1 MTGALERVIRRR
13 TMRGVAEGCDLCAD
27 PVPPRHRHVL
37 DERVGEPRC
46 VCTACALLFTRPRMS
61 CGSTPQ
67 RSKAEIDRWNDE
79 PAGRGHYRLVP
90 EERVRL
96 PDLGAG
102 DLGIPVGLAFF
113 VLAGDGSVV
122 AHYPSPMGATRWEV
136 DPEVWRGAQERC
148 PTLADLQPGVQALLI
163 NTTRGAQEH
172 WIVPIDDCYRL
183 VTLIR
188 GEWTGLSGG
197 DRVWPAVDR
206 FFAGLKK

>member
-1 MTGALERVIRRR
+1 VTGALERVIRRR
-13 TMRGVAEGCDLCAD
+13 TMRGAAEGCDLCAD

-46 VCTACALLFTRPRMS
+46 VCTACALLFSRD
-61 CGSTPQ
+61 
-67 RSKAEIDRWNDE
+67 A
-79 PAGRGHYRLVP
+79 AGRGYYQLVP

-96 PDLGAG
+96 PDLGPG
-102 DLGIPVGLAFF
+102 DLGVPVGLAFF
-113 VLAGDGSVV
+113 VLGGDGSVV

-148 PTLADLQPGVQALLI
+148 PALADLEPGVQALLI
-163 NTTRGAQEH
+163 NTTRGAREH